1 MTIPT
6 IDHVCEQAQRLPC
19 SPALMPRL
27 VRVLEDVNSSSQDIE
42 AIIMLDTALAGSTLR
57 LANSAYYAAGG
68 LRAESLHDAIIR
80 LGSREIYRLAA
91 LSLAGRWLSQPVAGF
106 NWEPGDFCRR
116 SIATAVAAEYL
127 ATKSHRADPPTAYT
141 AGLIHEI
148 GKLAIAF
155 SCAEHFPAIRGVCE
169 QQHCSWSRA
178 EREILGY
185 DHPQVGAEMLRR
197 WNFPPSLVGVVEFQP
212 PGAAMPAD
220 VLPLAV
226 HVHAGKFLAASLG
239 AGVAED
245 GFLFDFN
252 SELLVEWGFTPELL
266 EAAMPDVLDCATKI
280 LGERLLRGAFTF

>member
-19 SPALMPRL
+19 SPVLMPRL
-27 VRVLEDVNSSSQDIE
+27 VHVLEDVNSSSQDIE
-42 AIIMLDTALAGSTLR
+42 EIIRVDTALAGSTLR
-57 LANSAYYAAGG
+57 LANSAYFSAGG
-68 LRAESLHDAIIR
+68 QRTETLHDAITR

-91 LSLAGRWLSQPVAGF
+91 LSLAGRWMNQPVGGF
-106 NWEPGDFCRR
+106 HWEPGDFCRR

-127 ATKSHRADPPTAYT
+127 ATKSQRTDPAAAYT

-155 SCAEHFPAIRGVCE
+155 SCADHFPAIRQVCVKK
-169 QQHCSWSRA
+169 HCSWGRA
-178 EREILGY
+178 EREVLGY
-185 DHPQVGAEMLRR
+185 DHPQVGAELVRR

-212 PGAAMPAD
+212 PVAGMSAE

-239 AGVAED
+239 AGVSED

-252 SELLVEWGFTPELL
+252 SALLVEWGFTPEVL
-266 EAAMPDVLDCATKI
+266 EAAMPAVLECATKV
-280 LGERLLRGAFTF
+280 LGEKLLRGSFAF